1 MAEKLGFCYN
11 REKEQTKEE
20 KMINGNQV
28 SGTIVLLIYDIC
40 ILLFL
45 LSMVAYYRK
54 NQGQS
59 GSKRQ
64 DRFLRLKRITDY
76 YFKHGIFS
84 MMGLFIGIIAIMAL
98 FLQVGTL
105 LDVIRISL
113 SCLLF
118 SSFIFIIQ
126 KIFIRTKN
134 FKNVNVTQMID
145 MIFYIILG
153 NTVCHYMSFI
163 TTPNLY
169 LSIGGLCVA
178 LLLCFSVM
186 LRAII
191 TPEILI
197 RKVAL
202 GRKEYRDALGLIQ
215 GMLVLM
221 GMVIF
226 TLFLMVLACYQTNPD
241 FYYVTFQTPLDS
253 FDLFYYTVI
262 SLSTIGYGDIVPAIV
277 DYSRISYFV
286 AVLIALSG
294 MFMTGCFVG
303 AVISG
308 TNNIKKE
315 EA

>member
-1 MAEKLGFCYN
+1 MAEKPGFCYN
-11 REKEQTKEE
+11 RDKEQAKEE
-20 KMINGNQV
+20 KMINGNQI
-28 SGTIVLLIYDIC
+28 SGTIVLLIYDVC

-45 LSMVAYYRK
+45 LSTLAYYRK
-54 NQGQS
+54 NNGRS

-64 DRFLRLKRITDY
+64 NRFLRLKKIADY
-76 YFKHGIFS
+76 YFKHGVFS
-84 MMGLFIGIIAIMAL
+84 MMGLFVLIIAMMAL
-98 FLQVGTL
+98 LLQVGTVI
-105 LDVIRISL
+105 DVIRMSV
-113 SCLLF
+113 SCLVF
-118 SSFIFIIQ
+118 SIFIFVIQ
-126 KIFIRTKN
+126 KIFIRTEN

-178 LLLCFSVM
+178 LLLSFSVM

-202 GRKEYRDALGLIQ
+202 GKKEYRDALGLIQ

-226 TLFLMVLACYQTNPD
+226 TLFLMVLACYQTNPN
-241 FYYVTFQTPLDS
+241 FYHAAFETPLAS

>member
-1 MAEKLGFCYN
+1 
-11 REKEQTKEE
+11 
-20 KMINGNQV
+20 MINGNQI
-28 SGTIVLLIYDIC
+28 SGTIVLLIYDGC
-40 ILLFL
+40 ILFFL
-45 LSMVAYYRK
+45 LSMIVYYRK
-54 NQGQS
+54 EQDYLV
-59 GSKRQ
+59 SKDQ
-64 DRFLRLKRITDY
+64 ESFLLLKRIIGY
-76 YFKHGIFS
+76 YLRHGIFS
-84 MMGLFIGIIAIMAL
+84 MMGLFIGIIVLIAL
-98 FLQVGTL
+98 FFHVGTM
-105 LDVIRISL
+105 LDVIRIAI
-113 SCLLF
+113 SCLIF
-118 SSFIFIIQ
+118 FSFIFSIQ

-145 MIFYIILG
+145 IIFYIILG
-153 NTVCHYMSFI
+153 NTVCHYISFI

-178 LLLCFSVM
+178 LLLCFSLM

-202 GRKEYRDALGLIQ
+202 GKKEYRDALGLIQ

-226 TLFLMVLACYQTNPD
+226 TLFLMVLACYQTNPG
-241 FYYVTFQTPLDS
+241 FYYATFQTHLDS
-253 FDLFYYTVI
+253 FDLFYYTII
-262 SLSTIGYGDIVPAIV
+262 SLSTIGYGDIVPAMV
-277 DYSRISYFV
+277 DYSRILYFV

-308 TNNIKKE
+308 ANNIKKE
-315 EA
+315 QA